1 VLQQRL
7 YPIAVEDIRR
17 VHYFRFEN
25 QTLCIYEQMALYSLH
40 LLLARIVPALSSHD
54 AGALHRLR
62 IDYGCAGLGISLNV
76 RARWR
81 SRRAAFSFSQVPSMR
96 QILK

>member
-25 QTLCIYEQMALYSLH
+25 QTLCIYEQMALCSLH
-40 LLLARIVPALSSHD
+40 LLLARIVPALSSHT
-54 AGALHRLR
+54 GALYRLR
-62 IDYGCAGLGISLNV
+62 IDYGCAGLDISLNTG
-76 RARWR
+76 AQ
-81 SRRAAFSFSQVPSMR
+81 ALSQSGV
-96 QILK
+96 